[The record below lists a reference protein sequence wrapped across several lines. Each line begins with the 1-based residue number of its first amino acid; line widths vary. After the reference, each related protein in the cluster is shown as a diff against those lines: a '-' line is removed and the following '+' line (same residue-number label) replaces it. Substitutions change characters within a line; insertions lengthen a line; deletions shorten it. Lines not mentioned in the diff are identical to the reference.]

1 MKRVSTV
8 NGDRVPGPSSR
19 PCAGWPRSDEVRRRA
34 LTIRRQWPES
44 ERRRRASLAE
54 QVQLSLFLRR
64 LPLLPV

>member
-1 MKRVSTV
+1 MKRVSTIT
-8 NGDRVPGPSSR
+8 GDRAPGPSAR